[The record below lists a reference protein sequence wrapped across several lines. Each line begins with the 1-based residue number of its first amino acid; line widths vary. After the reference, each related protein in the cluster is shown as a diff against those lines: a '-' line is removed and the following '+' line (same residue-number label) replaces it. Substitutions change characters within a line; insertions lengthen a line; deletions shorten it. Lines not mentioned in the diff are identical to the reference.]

1 MSIHSLLLHLFLLA
15 GLIKTVTSSATTA
28 AMETME
34 MSPATGVT
42 ISEAST
48 AAVAQQMTTVEDKSA
63 GTIATATV
71 TSWTVIVFSF
81 ILV

>member
-34 MSPATGVT
+34 MSPATGV

-48 AAVAQQMTTVEDKSA
+48 AAAAQQMTTMEDKSA
-63 GTIATATV
+63 GTMATATV